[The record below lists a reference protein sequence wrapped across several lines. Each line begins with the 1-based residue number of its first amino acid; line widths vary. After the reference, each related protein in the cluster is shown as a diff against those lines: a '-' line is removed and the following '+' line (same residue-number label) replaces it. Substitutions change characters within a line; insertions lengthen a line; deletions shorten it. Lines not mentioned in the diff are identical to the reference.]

1 MRLAI
6 ESLFLLFL
14 GLLNL
19 GRSGLH
25 DILARIARAKAEL
38 ENATRELK
46 SRLAAELDDTSDVR
60 DAFWS
65 SELLGTYRSSS
76 TSESAFLVHNRAPSK
91 GSS

>member
-6 ESLFLLFL
+6 ESLFLLFP
-14 GLLNL
+14 GLLIL

-25 DILARIARAKAEL
+25 RILARVTQVKAEL
-38 ENATRELK
+38 EDATRDLK

-65 SELLGTYRSSS
+65 NELLRTYRSSP
-76 TSESAFLVHNRAPSK
+76 TSASALLIDNRVTKRTS
-91 GSS
+91 